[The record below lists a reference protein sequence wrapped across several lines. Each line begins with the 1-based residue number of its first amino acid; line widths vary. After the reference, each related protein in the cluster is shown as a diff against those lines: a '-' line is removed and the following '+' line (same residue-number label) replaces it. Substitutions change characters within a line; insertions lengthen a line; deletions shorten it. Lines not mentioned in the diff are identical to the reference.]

1 MKKIVITG
9 LIGVVLSIVIGGG
22 TAWLVIN
29 TMQPSGAAAKLSLK
43 KSVPEN
49 KKKHANDIFVSL
61 KESVITLSDAQGEDH
76 YMLLALT
83 MVAESEEASKKI
95 QANEPLYQSIMLTTL
110 ADREYEKVRALK
122 ISEIKTLLKTALHR
136 ELNNRATP
144 GPYSDILISKM
155 VFQ

>member
-9 LIGVVLSIVIGGG
+9 LVGVVLSILIGGG
-22 TAWLVIN
+22 AAWFFIN
-29 TMQPSGAAAKLSLK
+29 TMQPSGAARLSLK
-43 KSVPEN
+43 KSAPQN
-49 KKKHANDIFVSL
+49 KNKHANDIFVSL

-95 QANEPLYQSIMLTTL
+95 QADEPLYQSIILATL

-122 ISEIKTLLKTALHR
+122 INEIKTLLNTALHR
-136 ELNNRATP
+136 ELKNRATP